1 MWTYSYQGAL
11 GYEHLRCGRLNEP
24 EPGPNDL
31 VLEMLAAAV
40 NYRDLAIA
48 DGVYHVDVSPP
59 LVPLSDGAGRV
70 VRRGPAVTRFSVGDL
85 VCPLYLPNW
94 IDGPIT
100 RQKAARRLGGPD
112 DGVYRQFMC
121 VNEEEVVRAPRHLD
135 PGEAA
140 TLPVAA
146 LTAWHALF
154 AQGNLQYGMT
164 LLVQG
169 AGGVSSFAIQFG
181 KLAGARVVVLVR
193 SEAASDVA
201 RGLGAD
207 DVLVMPDPKQW
218 PAGVRRI
225 VPEGVDRVLDITG
238 AEITASIA
246 CCRGE
251 AIVHIVGYTGGTR
264 ASLDIFT
271 AIRHAVT
278 LRAASAGHRASF
290 EQMVRA
296 MESASIRPLIGAT
309 FARDQFGDALAALR
323 RKGRT
328 GKITLELTEIPS
340 R

>member
-1 MWTYSYQGAL
+1 MWIYVYREAL
-11 GYEHLRCGRLNEP
+11 GYEHLRCDTSDEP
-24 EPGPNDL
+24 DPGPNDL
-31 VLEMLAAAV
+31 VIEMLAGSV

-48 DGVYHVDVSPP
+48 EGAYHIDVAPP

-70 VRRGPAVTRFSVGDL
+70 VRLGTAVTRFAVGDL

-121 VNEEEVVRAPRHLD
+121 VNEAEAVRAPRHLD
-135 PGEAA
+135 PCEAA

-146 LTAWHALF
+146 LTAWHALID
-154 AQGNLQYGMT
+154 QGGLRAGMT

-169 AGGVSSFAIQFG
+169 VGGVSSFAIQFG
-181 KLAGARVVVLVR
+181 KLAGARVIALVR
-193 SEAASDVA
+193 SEACSEVA

-207 DVLVMPDPKQW
+207 DVLLASDPKDW
-218 PAGVRRI
+218 PVAVRRI
-225 VPEGVDRVLDITG
+225 IAEGVDRVLDISG
-238 AEITASIA
+238 ANLTASIA

-251 AIVHIVGYTGGTR
+251 ATVHILGYTGGTR
-264 ASLDIFT
+264 TNLDLFT

-290 EQMVRA
+290 EQMVSA
-296 MESASIRPLIGAT
+296 MERGSIRPLIGAA
-309 FARDQFGDALAALR
+309 FARDQFGDALTALR
-323 RKGRT
+323 RKGRA
-328 GKITLELTEIPS
+328 GKITLDFSETRKL
-340 R
+340 